1 MKIKIKENIMKT
13 ISTILVPA
21 VLLVLLFTSSPAFS
35 QWTQVA
41 TPEGAGV
48 TDMAMTDNGNLVVTC
63 ASFSFPTGKGG
74 IRVSTNSGLSWV
86 NSFQHYT
93 GRTVALGQNGYVWA
107 SSWDYPTTA
116 EGLYV
121 STNQGVTWG
130 TYRYLI
136 GASNN
141 IFAIHVIDNNQTIF
155 IGTRNGVMKSTNS
168 GYNFFL
174 ANTGMPGNT
183 WVRDITSSNTGIV
196 FAATTNGLFKST
208 NGALSWSVIPGL
220 AAGDTTVSVKM
231 IDGVTDFDA
240 QNIAIGTYNGKVYK
254 NDTSLFYSSIVIAT
268 LFDPSVEVGWLEKR
282 AGDILLYCLYPKYGN
297 GGGVAKSTNNGA
309 NFIMVNEGLPG
320 SPKVSSMTTRPNI
333 DEVYVGLFQNESG
346 GAKVYKRTFSVGV
359 NQISSEIPKGFNLSQ
374 NYPNPFNPTTKIK
387 FALPQSSFVKLVI
400 YDALGKEIETLIS
413 KQLSTGS
420 YEADW
425 NASKQTCG
433 VYFYTITANGFT
445 DTKKMLLVK

>member
-1 MKIKIKENIMKT
+1 MKT
-13 ISTILVPA
+13 ISTILVSTILF
-21 VLLVLLFTSSPAFS
+21 VLFFTSSPAFS

-48 TDMAMTDNGNLVVTC
+48 TDMVMTDNGNLVVTC
-63 ASFSFPTGKGG
+63 ASFGFPAGKGG
-74 IRVSTNSGLSWV
+74 IRVSTNGGTSWT

-93 GRTVALGQNGYVWA
+93 GRTLAMGQNGYVWA

-121 STNQGVTWG
+121 STDQGVTWG

-155 IGTRNGVMKSTNS
+155 IGTRNGVMKSTNG

-183 WVRDITSSNTGIV
+183 WVRDLTSSSGGIV

-208 NGALSWSVIPGL
+208 NGALSWSVISGL
-220 AAGDTTVSVKM
+220 AAGDTTVSVTL
-231 IDGVTDFDA
+231 IDTPTDVDPQLLVT
-240 QNIAIGTYNGKVYK
+240 GTNNGRVYTG
-254 NDTSLFYSSIVIAT
+254 TSGFYTSVVIAT
-268 LFDPSVEVGWLEKR
+268 IFDPTVEVGWLGKR
-282 AGDILLYCLYPKYGN
+282 AGDILLYCLYPRYGN
-297 GGGVAKSTNNGA
+297 GMGGVAKSTNGGA
-309 NFIMVNEGLPG
+309 NFTMINEGLPNP
-320 SPKVSSMTTRPNI
+320 PKVSSMAMNTTI
-333 DEVYVGLFQNESG
+333 QEVFLALYENEST
-346 GAKVYKRTFSVGV
+346 GAKVYKRTISVGV

-374 NYPNPFNPTTKIK
+374 NYPNPFNPSTKIK
-387 FALPQSSFVKLVI
+387 FALPQSSFVKLVV
-400 YDALGKEIETLIS
+400 YDALGKEIETLLS
-413 KQLSTGS
+413 KHLSTGS
-420 YEADW
+420 YEAEW
-425 NASKQTCG
+425 SAGKYTSG
-433 VYFYTITANGFT
+433 VYFYTITTNGFS

>member
-1 MKIKIKENIMKT
+1 MKT
-13 ISTILVPA
+13 ISTILVSA
-21 VLLVLLFTSSPAFS
+21 ILLVLLFISSPAFS

-48 TDMAMTDNGNLVVTC
+48 TDMVMTDSGNLIVTC
-63 ASFSFPTGKGG
+63 ASFNFPTGKGG
-74 IRVSTNSGLSWV
+74 IRVSTNSGVSWI

-93 GRTVALGQNGYVWA
+93 GRTLAHGQNGYVFA

-141 IFAIHVIDNNQTIF
+141 IFAIHVIDNNQTIY
-155 IGTRNGVMKSTNS
+155 IGTRNGVMKSTNG

-174 ANTGMPGNT
+174 ANTGMAGNT
-183 WVRDITSSNTGIV
+183 WVRDLTSSTSGIV
-196 FAATTNGLFKST
+196 FAATTNGLYKST

-231 IDGVTDFDA
+231 IDAATDFNA
-240 QNIAIGTYNGKVYK
+240 QNIAVGTQNGKVYK

-268 LFDPSVEVGWLEKR
+268 LFDPTVEVGWLEKR

-297 GGGVAKSTNNGA
+297 GQGGVAKSTNGGA
-309 NFIMVNEGLPG
+309 NFTIINEGLPNP
-320 SPKVSSMTTRPNI
+320 PKVSSMAMNTTI
-333 DEVYVGLFQNESG
+333 HDVFVALYQNESS
-346 GAKVYKRTFSVGV
+346 GAKVYKRTISVGI
-359 NQISSEIPKGFNLSQ
+359 QQTSSEVPPGYNLSQ

-387 FALPQSSFVKLVI
+387 FALPQSSFIRLAI
-400 YDALGKEIETLIS
+400 YDALGKEIETLVS
-413 KQLSTGS
+413 KQLSSGS

-425 NASKQTCG
+425 NASKQTSG
-433 VYFYTITANGFT
+433 VYFYTLTTNEFT